1 MEEDSSEEGS
11 QVGSRS
17 LGTDPDLVDFMVEVL
32 DRLATSLEK
41 LCELQESQIS
51 KKSSQ

>member
-1 MEEDSSEEGS
+1 MEEESSEEGS

-17 LGTDPDLVDFMVEVL
+17 LATDPDLVDFLVEVL

-41 LCELQESQIS
+41 LSELQESQI
-51 KKSSQ
+51 KKR